1 MKIRALWLIAA
12 AFLSSPGVVLGAA
25 LPIPLGLLSHDEVV
39 TWERDADRY
48 DIVLHNVMPGASYVV
63 SSESTYTPVA
73 APQVP
78 PPAVGVTGAKNF
90 ANNTARIP
98 RCKDVVE
105 TYADDVLRKTD
116 EFGVATANRT
126 ALATAGDCVDDVK
139 IAVEALTTTAVAAGQ
154 PAPITVRVRR
164 KFATTVKVQRL
175 APGKRDWEIAISTG
189 PGAVWLTMP
198 VLALVHDEG
207 EEWFSQPD
215 PLTNEDGTT
224 EERYRLVRED
234 RGLDVRPGAGVG
246 FFLVP
251 EAQRERNFAHS
262 FMAGFGLNDS
272 KTPLLFMAGY
282 SLLIGDHVT
291 LTLGYSATWEPEQ
304 LGRYRGL
311 THVSENLTQDQITD
325 DELVARPFFSI
336 GIDFD
341 GFDLSAGQNATDPR

>member
-1 MKIRALWLIAA
+1 
-12 AFLSSPGVVLGAA
+12 LGAE
-25 LPIPLGLLSHDEVV
+25 LPIPLGLLSHTEVV
-39 TWERDADRY
+39 TWERDAGQY

-78 PPAVGVTGAKNF
+78 APPAGIQNF
-90 ANNTARIP
+90 ANNNTRIAN
-98 RCKDVVE
+98 CDAVVAA
-105 TYADDVLRKTD
+105 YAGKVLAATD
-116 EFGVATANRT
+116 EFGVATENRN
-126 ALATAGDCVDDVK
+126 ALSTAGGCLKDVERA
-139 IAVEALTTTAVAAGQ
+139 IEALTTTVVHAGQ
-154 PAPITVRVRR
+154 PAPVTVRVRR

-175 APGKRDWEIAISTG
+175 APSDRDWEIAISTG

-198 VLALVHDEG
+198 VLALVHNEG

-215 PLTNEDGTT
+215 PLINEDGTT
-224 EERYRLVRED
+224 EDRYRLVRED

-246 FFLVP
+246 FFLIP

-304 LGRYRGL
+304 LGRYRGM
-311 THVSENLTQDQITD
+311 TFVSENLTQDQITHE
-325 DELVARPFFSI
+325 ELVARPFFSI

-341 GFDLSAGQNATDPR
+341 GFDLSAGKKAADAR

>member
-1 MKIRALWLIAA
+1 MKNRALWLIAA
-12 AFLSSPGVVLGAA
+12 AFLSSPGVVLGAD

-63 SSESTYTPVA
+63 NSESTYTPVA
-73 APQVP
+73 VPQAPAPGPEVKDFAKDASANGCDDEVEDYAL
-78 PPAVGVTGAKNF
+78 AVRGA
-90 ANNTARIP
+90 
-98 RCKDVVE
+98 
-105 TYADDVLRKTD
+105 TD

-139 IAVEALTTTAVAAGQ
+139 RAVEALTTTAVPAGQ

-175 APGKRDWEIAISTG
+175 APGNRDWEIAISTG

-198 VLALVHDEG
+198 VLAVVHDEG
-207 EEWFSQPD
+207 EEWFSQSD

-224 EERYRLVRED
+224 EDRYRLVRED
-234 RGLDVRPGAGVG
+234 RGLDMRPGAGVG

-291 LTLGYSATWEPEQ
+291 LTLGYSATWEPER
-304 LGRYRGL
+304 LGRYRGV

-325 DELVARPFFSI
+325 DELVGRPFFSI

-341 GFDLSAGQNATDPR
+341 GFDLSAGKNATDAK